1 MRILHLVLAPRL
13 SGAEVL
19 AKDLAIHQRMHGDAV
34 ALASLLPQ
42 HDDFSALRGELDGH
56 AVTCLFPTRTYGS
69 LGKLWHLYQAIR
81 RFKPDVLLAHATIP
95 AFYARALPVR
105 VPVIYV
111 MHSAAND
118 FERSLIRRVERV
130 LSRRA
135 GAVVGVSEANL
146 KDYVA
151 AIGNHP
157 LMQVIPNG
165 VDTSRFVCT
174 EGAAHSGKDGGAV
187 QIVQIGRYNAVKD
200 QLQTVR
206 AFAEAARVVTGARLL
221 LVGVIEDPAYFAA
234 VKALVNELGLAGRV
248 LVEGPRDDVTRLLAE
263 SHVFAMPSR
272 SEGHSIAFLEA
283 LATGIPVVA
292 SRIDAFAFA
301 RDFPGVHLLD
311 TMDTSTYAHALV
323 SALREPRVARALDG
337 LTLNDTARQY
347 LAITRRVAGALA

>member
-19 AKDLAIHQRMHGDAV
+19 AKDLAVHQRQHGDTV

-42 HDDFSALRGELDGH
+42 LDDFAALRAELDEQ
-56 AVTCLFPTRTYGS
+56 AVTCLFPTRTHGGF
-69 LGKLWHLYQAIR
+69 GKLWHLYQAIG

-118 FERSLIRRVERV
+118 FERSMFRRVERV

-135 GAVVGVSEANL
+135 GAVVGVSEANV

-151 AIGNHP
+151 AIGRHP

-174 EGAAHSGKDGGAV
+174 TDSATNRQSDGG
-187 QIVQIGRYNAVKD
+187 QIVQIGRYNAVKN

-206 AFAEAARVVTGARLL
+206 AFAEAARVVKDARLL
-221 LVGVIEDPAYFAA
+221 LVGVVEDPAYFAA
-234 VKALVNELGLAGRV
+234 VKALVSELGLNGRV
-248 LVEGPRDDVTRLLAE
+248 IVDGPRDDVTRLLAE
-263 SHVFAMPSR
+263 SRVFAMPSL

-292 SRIDAFAFA
+292 SRIDAFHFA
-301 RDFPGVHLLD
+301 RDFPGVQLLD
-311 TMDTSTYAHALV
+311 TTHTAAYASAMV
-323 SALREPRVARALDG
+323 DALRAPRVARSLDG
-337 LTLNDTARQY
+337 LTLNDTAQQY

>member
-34 ALASLLPQ
+34 AIASLLPQ
-42 HDDFSALRGELDGH
+42 HDDFNALRAELDGQ
-56 AVTCLFPTRTYGS
+56 AVTCLFPVRTHGS
-69 LGKLWHLYQAIR
+69 LGKLWHLYQVIR

-105 VPVIYV
+105 VPVVYV

-118 FERSLIRRVERV
+118 FERSLFRRVERV

-151 AIGNHP
+151 AIGRHP

-165 VDTSRFVCT
+165 VDTRRFVCT
-174 EGAAHSGKDGGAV
+174 AGAASSDKDGAA

-206 AFAEAARVVTGARLL
+206 AFAEAARIVPHARLL
-221 LVGVIEDPAYFAA
+221 LVGVIEDPAYFSA
-234 VKALVNELGLAGRV
+234 VNALVSELGLAGRV
-248 LVEGPRDDVTRLLAE
+248 IVDGPRDDVSRLLAE
-263 SHVFAMPSR
+263 SRVFAMPSR

-301 RDFPGVHLLD
+301 RDFPAVQLLD
-311 TMDTSTYAHALV
+311 TTDTAAYGHALV
-323 SALREPRVARALDG
+323 HALHEPRVERSLDG
-337 LTLNDTARQY
+337 LTLNDTAQQY
-347 LAITRRVAGALA
+347 QAITRRVAGALA

>member
-34 ALASLLPQ
+34 AIASLLPQ
-42 HDDFSALRGELDGH
+42 HDDFGALRVELDGH
-56 AVTCLFPTRTYGS
+56 AVTCLFPARTHGS
-69 LGKLWHLYQAIR
+69 LGKLWHLYQVIR

-105 VPVIYV
+105 APVVYV

-118 FERSLIRRVERV
+118 FERSLFRRVERV

-151 AIGNHP
+151 AIGRHP

-165 VDTSRFVCT
+165 VDTRRFVCT
-174 EGAAHSGKDGGAV
+174 VGAASSDKDGAA

-206 AFAEAARVVTGARLL
+206 AFAEVERVVTHARLL
-221 LVGVIEDPAYFAA
+221 LVGVIEDQTYFAA
-234 VKALVNELGLAGRV
+234 VNALVNELGLAGRV
-248 LVEGPRDDVTRLLAE
+248 IVDGPREDVSGLLAE
-263 SHVFAMPSR
+263 SRVFAMPSR

-301 RDFPGVHLLD
+301 RDFPAVQLLD
-311 TMDTSTYAHALV
+311 TTDTAAYGHALV
-323 SALREPRVARALDG
+323 DALHEPRVERSLDG
-337 LTLNDTARQY
+337 LTLNDTAQQY
-347 LAITRRVAGALA
+347 QAITRRVAGALA

>member
-19 AKDLAIHQRMHGDAV
+19 AKDLAVQQRMHGDAV

-42 HDDFSALRGELDGH
+42 HDDFSALRSELDRH
-56 AVTCLFPTRTYGS
+56 QVTCLFPARRYGS
-69 LGKLWHLYQAIR
+69 LGKLWHLFQVIR
-81 RFKPDVLLAHATIP
+81 RFKPDVLIAHATIP

-118 FERSLIRRVERV
+118 FERSVFRRVERV

-135 GAVVGVSEANL
+135 NAVIGVSEANV

-151 AIGNHP
+151 AIGRHP

-174 EGAAHSGKDGGAV
+174 AGTVRNGHDGTT
-187 QIVQIGRYNAVKD
+187 QILQVGRYNAVKD

-206 AFAEAARVVTGARLL
+206 AFAELARVVTGARLL
-221 LVGVIEDPAYFAA
+221 LVGVIEDPAYHAA
-234 VKALVNELGLAGRV
+234 VKALVNELGLAGKV
-248 LVEGPRDDVTRLLAE
+248 TVDGPRGDVTRLLAE
-263 SHVFAMPSR
+263 SQVFAMPSR
-272 SEGHSIAFLEA
+272 SEGHSIALLEA

-301 RDFPGVHLLD
+301 RDFPGVQLLD
-311 TMDTSTYAHALV
+311 TTDTATYARALS
-323 SALREPRVARALDG
+323 SALQEPRVARAMDG
-337 LTLNDTARQY
+337 LTLNDTVQQY

>member
-19 AKDLAIHQRMHGDAV
+19 AKDLAIHQRMHGDDV
-34 ALASLLPQ
+34 AIASLLPQ
-42 HDDFSALRGELDGH
+42 HDDFSALRSELDGH
-56 AVTCLFPTRTYGS
+56 AVTCLFPARRYGG
-69 LGKLWHLYQAIR
+69 LGKLWHLYQVIR

-118 FERSLIRRVERV
+118 FERSLFRRVERV

-151 AIGNHP
+151 AIGRHP

-165 VDTSRFVCT
+165 VDTRRFVCT
-174 EGAAHSGKDGGAV
+174 AGAANTGKDGPP

-206 AFAEAARVVTGARLL
+206 AFAEAARVMPEARLL
-221 LVGVIEDPAYFAA
+221 LIGVIEDPAYFAA
-234 VKALVNELGLAGRV
+234 VNALVNELGLAGQV
-248 LVEGPRDDVTRLLAE
+248 VVDGPREDVSRLLAE
-263 SHVFAMPSR
+263 SSVFAMPSR

-292 SRIDAFAFA
+292 SRIEAFAFA
-301 RDFPGVHLLD
+301 REFPGVQLLD
-311 TMDTSTYAHALV
+311 TTDTTAYAQALV
-323 SALREPRVARALDG
+323 SALREPRVARSLDG
-337 LTLNDTARQY
+337 LTLNDTAQQY

>member
-34 ALASLLPQ
+34 AIASLLPQ
-42 HDDFSALRGELDGH
+42 HDDFGALRAELDGH
-56 AVTCLFPTRTYGS
+56 AVTCLFPARTHGS
-69 LGKLWHLYQAIR
+69 LGKLWHLYQVIR

-118 FERSLIRRVERV
+118 FERSLFRRVERV

-135 GAVVGVSEANL
+135 RAVVGVSEANL

-151 AIGNHP
+151 AIGRHP

-165 VDTSRFVCT
+165 VDTRRFVCT
-174 EGAAHSGKDGGAV
+174 AGAASSGKDGAA

-206 AFAEAARVVTGARLL
+206 AFAEAARVVTDARLL
-221 LVGVIEDPAYFAA
+221 LVGVIEDRAYFAA
-234 VKALVNELGLAGRV
+234 VNALVNELGLAGRV
-248 LVEGPRDDVTRLLAE
+248 IVDGPREDVSRLLAE
-263 SHVFAMPSR
+263 SRVFAMPSR

-292 SRIDAFAFA
+292 SRIDAFGFA
-301 RDFPGVHLLD
+301 RDFPGVQLLD
-311 TMDTSTYAHALV
+311 TTDTVAYGHALV
-323 SALREPRVARALDG
+323 GALHEPRVERSLDG

-347 LAITRRVAGALA
+347 QAITRRVAGALA

>member
-19 AKDLAIHQRMHGDAV
+19 AKDLAIHQRMHGDEV
-34 ALASLLPQ
+34 AIASLLPQ
-42 HDDFSALRGELDGH
+42 HDDFSVLRGELDRH
-56 AVTCLFPTRTYGS
+56 AVTCLFPARRYGS
-69 LGKLWHLYQAIR
+69 AGKLWHLYQVIR

-95 AFYARALPVR
+95 AFYARALPVS

-118 FERSLIRRVERV
+118 FERSVFRRVERV

-135 GAVVGVSEANL
+135 GAVIGVSEANV

-151 AIGNHP
+151 AIGRHP

-165 VDTSRFVCT
+165 VDTNRFVCT
-174 EGAAHSGKDGGAV
+174 AGAARASHDGVA

-206 AFAEAARVVTGARLL
+206 AFAEIARVVPDVRLL
-221 LVGVIEDPAYFAA
+221 LAGVIEDPAYFAA
-234 VKALVNELGLAGRV
+234 VKALVSELGITARV
-248 LVEGPRDDVTRLLAE
+248 TVDGPRDDVTRVLAE
-263 SHVFAMPSR
+263 SQVFAMPSR
-272 SEGHSIAFLEA
+272 SEGHSIALLEA
-283 LATGIPVVA
+283 LATGIPVVG

-301 RDFPGVHLLD
+301 RKFPGVQLLD
-311 TMDTSTYAHALV
+311 TTDTAAYAQALIG
-323 SALREPRVARALDG
+323 ALREPRVARAMDG
-337 LTLNDTARQY
+337 LTLNDTAQQY